1 MSEKIQALSQPIA
14 WDVEY
19 ATASSIDGECVYTL
33 RTSRPLNPGEALY
46 SQESMTALLDENEYL
61 RMRFKESDLTFGR
74 ALLAMRAAVIET
86 AHGGG
91 LAAGMEWI
99 VNFLEGPGEFA
110 PKDEVDAQA
119 YYDRESEKID
129 LELIKCLEY
138 FTARNEAKK
147 LVASKTAGDK
157 S

>member
-1 MSEKIQALSQPIA
+1 
-14 WDVEY
+14 
-19 ATASSIDGECVYTL
+19 
-33 RTSRPLNPGEALY
+33 
-46 SQESMTALLDENEYL
+46 MTALLDENEYL